1 MSGQLDR
8 PPRRPRGP
16 RPAPDAAVDPID
28 YRPAPSQEAETP
40 ASVLARENE
49 LPASELMSLTPGARS
64 RAVTASLPPEITGTK
79 RDITVQVN
87 QRMSLEVANV
97 FDEAARRF
105 PTKRAAIE
113 YAVMTAF
120 GPQNGSPSQ

>member
-8 PPRRPRGP
+8 PPRRLRGP

-28 YRPAPSQEAETP
+28 YRAAPSQDPATP
-40 ASVLARENE
+40 ASVSAPENE
-49 LPASELMSLTPGARS
+49 SLAAEPVWPTPGVQRS
-64 RAVTASLPPEITGTK
+64 AVSASLPPEVIGTK

-87 QRMSLEVANV
+87 QRMSLEVANI
-97 FDEAARRF
+97 FDEAAKRF

-113 YAVMTAF
+113 FAIITAF
-120 GPQNGSPSQ
+120 GP